1 MNRYIC
7 KQSQA
12 FQQKISYLLPGGI
25 HYNFLTSNM
34 DAPLYFR
41 CAQKSRLWDLDGN
54 EYLDLSM
61 KFGTAF
67 LGHNP
72 VCVSEA
78 VRMEKPPPENSPL
91 VWDVCQLLSQFIS
104 WADSFRFGLSGSEM
118 VYNALC
124 LARRYT
130 GKKTILR
137 FNGCYHGTAGGMW
150 GNSDEVSQDSLLDN
164 HILLI
169 PWNDS
174 NALQE
179 TVRQQKDKLA
189 AIITEPICVNGGSI
203 MPEPG
208 YLELMRQLCS
218 DYNIV
223 LIFDEIITGIRK
235 GMGVQADYQ
244 VVPDLSLWGKCITN
258 GFLPTTVLAG
268 KKELMDLYA
277 ENKLVYGGTYNGFTL
292 GLSVMKAVLTYF
304 LKSYP
309 TRVDVMK
316 KRMLKLHNLFK
327 QAAQVT
333 GIPLVIQGPVS
344 YSSFHVCNNLV
355 RHYEALTKDQ
365 LLKNSIL
372 RSCLQKYGI
381 ITAPFS
387 RLYPNL
393 ELTDKD
399 LEFFSTRIYAAL
411 EDAAAIYHYNK
422 INLDRESRCT
432 N

>member
-1 MNRYIC
+1 
-7 KQSQA
+7 
-12 FQQKISYLLPGGI
+12 
-25 HYNFLTSNM
+25 
-34 DAPLYFR
+34 
-41 CAQKSRLWDLDGN
+41 
-54 EYLDLSM
+54 
-61 KFGTAF
+61 
-67 LGHNP
+67 
-72 VCVSEA
+72 
-78 VRMEKPPPENSPL
+78 
-91 VWDVCQLLSQFIS
+91 
-104 WADSFRFGLSGSEM
+104 
-118 VYNALC
+118 
-124 LARRYT
+124 
-130 GKKTILR
+130 
-137 FNGCYHGTAGGMW
+137 
-150 GNSDEVSQDSLLDN
+150 
-164 HILLI
+164 
-169 PWNDS
+169 
-174 NALQE
+174 
-179 TVRQQKDKLA
+179 
-189 AIITEPICVNGGSI
+189 
-203 MPEPG
+203 
-208 YLELMRQLCS
+208 MRQLCS

-244 VVPDLSLWGKCITN
+244 VVPDLSHFGANALLT